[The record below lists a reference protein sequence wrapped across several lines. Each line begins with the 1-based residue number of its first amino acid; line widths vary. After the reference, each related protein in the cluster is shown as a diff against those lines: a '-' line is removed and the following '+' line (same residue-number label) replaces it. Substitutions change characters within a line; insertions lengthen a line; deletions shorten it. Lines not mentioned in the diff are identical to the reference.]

1 MTSADVEQT
10 RKSQPAVQ
18 LATRSIFLIAGIGMS
33 SWAPL
38 VPYAKS
44 RLDVSDAALG
54 GLLLFLGLGSLIAMP
69 LTGSLVGK
77 QGCKRVILC
86 SSLIVMLLLPFM
98 ATLATPVTLA
108 IALMLFGAA
117 IGTLDVAMNIQAVE
131 VEKAAER
138 TMMSGFHGFYS
149 VGGIAGAGLVSAMLW
164 LGLSPLQAV
173 LAILLLLLLL
183 LLGSQRWLLTERMHQ
198 ENTPLFVVPRG
209 WVLFLGLLCFIL
221 FLTEGAVLD
230 WSALL
235 LTQERMMPA
244 AQAGLG
250 YAVFSIAMSIGRLTG
265 DRIVNRF
272 SNRLVLAGG
281 CLCAALGVL
290 LLITI
295 NNVTVALLSFLLI
308 GFGAANTVPILFS
321 AAGRQTA
328 MPVNMAISAMT
339 TIGYAG
345 ILAGPALI
353 GFVAHGF
360 SLVTAF
366 AAIVVLLVAVA
377 ASARLVTR

>member
-1 MTSADVEQT
+1 MTSADIEQT
-10 RKSQPAVQ
+10 HKSQLPVQ
-18 LATRSIFLIAGIGMS
+18 MATRIVFLIAGIGMS
-33 SWAPL
+33 TWAPL

-44 RLDVSDAALG
+44 RLDVSDATLG
-54 GLLLFLGLGSLIAMP
+54 ALLLFLGLGSLLAMP

-77 QGCKRVILC
+77 QGCKRVIVC
-86 SSLIVMLLLPFM
+86 SSLVVMLMLPFM
-98 ATLATPVTLA
+98 ATLSSPVTLA
-108 IALMLFGAA
+108 IALMLFGAS
-117 IGTLDVAMNIQAVE
+117 IGVCDVAMNIQAVE
-131 VEKAAER
+131 VEKAAGR

-173 LAILLLLLLL
+173 LVIVLLLVLL
-183 LLGSQRWLLTERMHQ
+183 LLGSQRWLLTERTHQ
-198 ENTPLFVVPRG
+198 EDTPLFVMPRG
-209 WVLFLGLLCFIL
+209 WVLFLGVLCFIL

-235 LTQERMMPA
+235 LTQERHLPT

-250 YAVFSIAMSIGRLTG
+250 YAVFSVAMSIGRLTG
-265 DRIVNRF
+265 DRVVNRF

-290 LLITI
+290 LLISVD
-295 NNVTVALLSFLLI
+295 NVTVALLSFLLI

-321 AAGRQTA
+321 AAGRQTV
-328 MPVNMAISAMT
+328 MPVNMAVSAMT

-366 AAIVVLLVAVA
+366 AAIVALLVAVA

>member
-1 MTSADVEQT
+1 MTSTDVEQT

-38 VPYAKS
+38 VPYAKA

-54 GLLLFLGLGSLIAMP
+54 ALLLFLGLGSLIAMP

>member
-10 RKSQPAVQ
+10 RKSQPTVQ
-18 LATRSIFLIAGIGMS
+18 LATRIIFLIAGIGVS
-33 SWAPL
+33 TWAPL
-38 VPYAKS
+38 VPFAKS

-77 QGCKRVILC
+77 QGCKRVIVC
-86 SSLIVMLLLPFM
+86 SSLIVMLMLPFM
-98 ATLATPVTLA
+98 ATLSSPVTLA
-108 IALMLFGAA
+108 LALMLFGAA

-149 VGGIAGAGLVSAMLW
+149 IGGIAGAGLVSALLW

-173 LAILLLLLLL
+173 LAMLLLLLLL
-183 LLGSQRWLLTERMHQ
+183 LLASQRGMLTERMHQ
-198 ENTPLFVVPRG
+198 QDTPLFVVPRG
-209 WVLFLGLLCFIL
+209 WVLFLGVLCFIL

-235 LTQERMMPA
+235 LTQERKMPA

-290 LLITI
+290 LLISVD
-295 NNVTVALLSFLLI
+295 NVTIALLSFLLI

-321 AAGRQTA
+321 AAGRQTV
-328 MPVNMAISAMT
+328 MPVNMAVSAMT

-360 SLVTAF
+360 GLVTAF

>member
-1 MTSADVEQT
+1 MTSAEAGQAL
-10 RKSQPAVQ
+10 KSQTAAQ
-18 LATRSIFLIAGIGMS
+18 MATRMIFLVAGIGMS
-33 SWAPL
+33 TWAPL
-38 VPYAKS
+38 VPYAKD
-44 RLDVSDAALG
+44 RLAVSDAALG

-69 LTGSLVGK
+69 LTGALVGK
-77 QGCKRVILC
+77 QGCKRVILT
-86 SSLIVMLLLPFM
+86 SSALLLVLLPLM
-98 ATLATPVTLA
+98 ATLSSPVTLA
-108 IALMLFGAA
+108 IVLMLFGAA

-131 VEKAAER
+131 VEKASGR

-149 VGGIAGAGLVSAMLW
+149 VGGIVGAGLVSALLW
-164 LGLSPLQAV
+164 LGLSPLQSV
-173 LAILLLLLLL
+173 LFVLLLLALL

-198 ENTPLFVVPRG
+198 SDTPLFVLPRG

-235 LTQERMMPA
+235 LTQERGLPA

-250 YAVFSIAMSIGRLTG
+250 YAVFSVAMSIGRLTG

-272 SNRLVLAGG
+272 SNRAVLTGG

-290 LLITI
+290 LLIGVDSAAI
-295 NNVTVALLSFLLI
+295 ALCSFLLI

-321 AAGRQTA
+321 AAGRQTV
-328 MPVNMAISAMT
+328 MPVNLAISAMT

>member
-18 LATRSIFLIAGIGMS
+18 LATRIIFLIAGIGVS
-33 SWAPL
+33 TWAPL

-77 QGCKRVILC
+77 QGCKRVIVC
-86 SSLIVMLLLPFM
+86 SSLIVILMLPFM
-98 ATLATPVTLA
+98 ATLSSPVTLA
-108 IALMLFGAA
+108 LALMLFGAA

-149 VGGIAGAGLVSAMLW
+149 IGGIAGAGLVSALLW

-173 LAILLLLLLL
+173 LTMLLLLLLL
-183 LLGSQRWLLTERMHQ
+183 LLASQRGMLTERMHQ
-198 ENTPLFVVPRG
+198 QDTPLFVVPRG
-209 WVLFLGLLCFIL
+209 WVLFLGVLCFIL

-235 LTQERMMPA
+235 LTQERKMPA

-290 LLITI
+290 LLISVD
-295 NNVTVALLSFLLI
+295 NVTIALLSFLLI

-321 AAGRQTA
+321 AAGRQTV
-328 MPVNMAISAMT
+328 MPVNMAVSAMT

-360 SLVTAF
+360 GLVTAF

>member
-18 LATRSIFLIAGIGMS
+18 MATRIVFLIAGIAVS
-33 SWAPL
+33 AWAPL

-44 RLDVSDAALG
+44 RLEVSDGALG

-77 QGCKRVILC
+77 QGCKRVIIC
-86 SSLIVMLLLPFM
+86 GSLLGMLMLPFM
-98 ATLATPVTLA
+98 ATLSSPVTLA

-117 IGTLDVAMNIQAVE
+117 IGTVDVAMNIQAVE
-131 VEKAAER
+131 VEKAAQR

-149 VGGIAGAGLVSAMLW
+149 VGGIAGAGLVSALLW
-164 LGLSPLQAV
+164 LGLTPLWAV
-173 LAILLLLLLL
+173 LLVILLLVALLLS
-183 LLGSQRWLLTERMHQ
+183 SQRWLLTERMQ
-198 ENTPLFVVPRG
+198 QQNTPLFVVPRG

-235 LTQERMMPA
+235 LTQERAMPA

-265 DRIVNRF
+265 DRVVSRF
-272 SNRLVLAGG
+272 TNSQVLAGG

-290 LLITI
+290 LLITVD
-295 NNVTVALLSFLLI
+295 NVTVALLSFLLI

-360 SLVTAF
+360 GLVTAF

>member
-86 SSLIVMLLLPFM
+86 SSLLVMLLLPFM

-290 LLITI
+290 LLITV

>member
-1 MTSADVEQT
+1 MT
-10 RKSQPAVQ
+10 
-18 LATRSIFLIAGIGMS
+18 
-33 SWAPL
+33 
-38 VPYAKS
+38 
-44 RLDVSDAALG
+44 
-54 GLLLFLGLGSLIAMP
+54 
-69 LTGSLVGK
+69 LTGAMVGK
-77 QGCKRVILC
+77 QGCKRVILT
-86 SSLIVMLLLPFM
+86 SSALLLVLLPLM
-98 ATLATPVTLA
+98 ATLSSPVTLA
-108 IALMLFGAA
+108 IVLMLFGAA

-131 VEKAAER
+131 VEKASGR

-149 VGGIAGAGLVSAMLW
+149 VGGIVGAGLVSALLW
-164 LGLSPLQAV
+164 LGLSPLQSV
-173 LAILLLLLLL
+173 LFVLLLLALL

-198 ENTPLFVVPRG
+198 SDTPLFVLPRG

-235 LTQERMMPA
+235 LTQERGLPA

-250 YAVFSIAMSIGRLTG
+250 YAVFSVAMSIGRLTG

-272 SNRLVLAGG
+272 SNRAVLTGG

-290 LLITI
+290 LLIGVDSAAI
-295 NNVTVALLSFLLI
+295 ALCSFLLI

-321 AAGRQTA
+321 AAGRQTV
-328 MPVNMAISAMT
+328 MPVNLAISAMT

>member
-1 MTSADVEQT
+1 MTSAEAGQPL
-10 RKSQPAVQ
+10 KSQTAAQ
-18 LATRSIFLIAGIGMS
+18 MATRMIFLVAGIGMS
-33 SWAPL
+33 TWALL
-38 VPYAKS
+38 VPYAKD
-44 RLDVSDAALG
+44 RLAVSDAALG
-54 GLLLFLGLGSLIAMP
+54 GLLLFLGAGSLIAMP
-69 LTGSLVGK
+69 LTGALVGK
-77 QGCKRVILC
+77 QGCKRIILT
-86 SSLIVMLLLPFM
+86 SSALLLVLLPLM
-98 ATLATPVTLA
+98 ATLSSPVMLA

-131 VEKAAER
+131 VEKASER

-149 VGGIAGAGLVSAMLW
+149 VGGIVGAGLVSALLW
-164 LGLSPLQAV
+164 LGLSPLQSV
-173 LAILLLLLLL
+173 LVILLLLALL

-198 ENTPLFVVPRG
+198 PDTPLFVAPRG
-209 WVLFLGLLCFIL
+209 WVLFFGLLCFIL

-235 LTQERMMPA
+235 LTQERAMPA

-250 YAVFSIAMSIGRLTG
+250 YAVFSVAMSIGRLTG
-265 DRIVNRF
+265 DRIVSRF
-272 SNRLVLAGG
+272 SNSAVLAGG

-290 LLITI
+290 LLISVD
-295 NNVTVALLSFLLI
+295 NVAVALLSFLLI

-321 AAGRQTA
+321 AAGRQTD
-328 MPVNMAISAMT
+328 MPVNLAISAMT

>member
-1 MTSADVEQT
+1 MTSTDVEQT

-38 VPYAKS
+38 VPYAKA

-54 GLLLFLGLGSLIAMP
+54 ALLLFLGLGSLIAMP

-345 ILAGPALI
+345 ILTGPALI